1 MKTWVS
7 AWVLPPRTGT
17 DRFGPDEQ
25 TEECYLRSSPAESQT
40 LRYLST
46 YFSVAVVW
54 VTLFTIM
61 QQKHISKQF
70 WKYSGSPRRLQMLL
84 WFTPILLYWVL
95 HSKYTA
101 GFPQRR
107 QRQGWIFYF
116 KKAATGVIS
125 HWISCLPARLPPST
139 KRTLSLASLPDSC
152 SCCVLAVPRIQSV
165 SRKKSHIILFI
176 SPGWKSL
183 ILGAFLKSCF
193 FLRDKSEP
201 SSLKAQFSELQRKL
215 PQFDSVSPLPSLAV
229 VSSVASSPACL
240 LHFLSLLSYVQT
252 TNLSHACYPSA
263 VLCISPH
270 SLAHLHVHSAA
281 AKRLTRLCNSGW
293 LTAAPPFC

>member
-1 MKTWVS
+1 MGHTFYNHAAETHFKTVLKVFRFTQEVADAFMIYS
-7 AWVLPPRTGT
+7 YITLLGIAFQVYSRLPPKK
-17 DRFGPDEQ
+17 
-25 TEECYLRSSPAESQT
+25 AK
-40 LRYLST
+40 
-46 YFSVAVVW
+46 A
-54 VTLFTIM
+54 
-61 QQKHISKQF
+61 
-70 WKYSGSPRRLQMLL
+70 
-84 WFTPILLYWVL
+84 
-95 HSKYTA
+95 
-101 GFPQRR
+101 
-107 QRQGWIFYF
+107 GWILYF

-201 SSLKAQFSELQRKL
+201 SSLKAEFSELQRKL

-240 LHFLSLLSYVQT
+240 LHFLSLLS
-252 TNLSHACYPSA
+252 
-263 VLCISPH
+263 
-270 SLAHLHVHSAA
+270 HV
-281 AKRLTRLCNSGW
+281 
-293 LTAAPPFC
+293 